1 MYSGADKKTL
11 SDLYSSFGRFTKMPS
26 VLQHCRAMVPR
37 IHFTLCFNREK
48 KQRKK
53 MAVWKYL
60 VFVLCVGTHQILQL
74 YKSMQLEIQ
83 FLILEDYIIATDGKD
98 LGSKVCENNCIMIVN
113 KRLRQKLKYQRD
125 SA

>member
-1 MYSGADKKTL
+1 MG
-11 SDLYSSFGRFTKMPS
+11 
-26 VLQHCRAMVPR
+26 
-37 IHFTLCFNREK
+37 
-48 KQRKK
+48 
-53 MAVWKYL
+53 VWKYL

-83 FLILEDYIIATDGKD
+83 FIILEDYIIATAGKD